1 MKFKRYYRLWREL
14 RLKFIAN
21 RLWSSRA
28 KFCFVVSRWPRRF
41 ISVAIFASR
50 RAWIRRRRKFYFSAA
65 AFVNFA
71 SSVGNAATE
80 RKFKRLNRKATR
92 IKLARRAHKI
102 KFNGLGSKA

>member
-1 MKFKRYYRLWREL
+1 MGSSAGLEISSQIPLEGARKFRFALSRR
-14 RLKFIAN
+14 
-21 RLWSSRA
+21 RA
-28 KFCFVVSRWPRRF
+28 KYFV
-41 ISVAIFASR
+41 SVAIFASR

-92 IKLARRAHKI
+92 IKLARRARKI